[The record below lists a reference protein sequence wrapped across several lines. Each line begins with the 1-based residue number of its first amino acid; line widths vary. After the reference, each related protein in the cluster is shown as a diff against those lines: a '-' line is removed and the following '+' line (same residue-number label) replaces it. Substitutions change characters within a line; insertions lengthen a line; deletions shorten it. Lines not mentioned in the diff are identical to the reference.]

1 MSLVGIH
8 ALPLKVVYMC
18 GIVVIKDHSPYSSR
32 QLPREISRCG
42 VRHRDIYLTFIIH
55 HRTFQL
61 SATFKHILRLLTSP
75 RIGVEYCLQTRA
87 TIEHSNHIRHRRG
100 VEIREIQK
108 RQTRATKEHPFH
120 IRHRRGVELR
130 DVEFFSKNV
139 YMQSHYIDNMSKFV
153 EGKQWCLPF
162 WFHIYL
168 CLVVCCLG
176 CLQQGEVSS
185 ITLLFHL
192 GLWDE
197 TQGSTVDAIAQTA
210 LFLGTIVEDVT

>member
-120 IRHRRGVELR
+120 IRHRRGVKVGNVEFRQTRTTIEHPFHIRHRRGVELR

-153 EGKQWCLPF
+153 EGKQ
-162 WFHIYL
+162 
-168 CLVVCCLG
+168 
-176 CLQQGEVSS
+176 
-185 ITLLFHL
+185 
-192 GLWDE
+192 
-197 TQGSTVDAIAQTA
+197 
-210 LFLGTIVEDVT
+210 